1 MGKKTYDL
9 KSLRNVF
16 ESIDDNKSKLA
27 LNLLDKIE
35 FMEETLQE
43 LQEQTRKN
51 GVVTEMCQGKYN
63 IERANPSLQAYNVTM
78 KNYQS
83 AIKQLVELLPEKSKE
98 VEGESILKF
107 VAK

>member
-1 MGKKTYDL
+1 
-9 KSLRNVF
+9 
-16 ESIDDNKSKLA
+16 
-27 LNLLDKIE
+27 
-35 FMEETLQE
+35 
-43 LQEQTRKN
+43 
-51 GVVTEMCQGKYN
+51 
-63 IERANPSLQAYNVTM
+63 M